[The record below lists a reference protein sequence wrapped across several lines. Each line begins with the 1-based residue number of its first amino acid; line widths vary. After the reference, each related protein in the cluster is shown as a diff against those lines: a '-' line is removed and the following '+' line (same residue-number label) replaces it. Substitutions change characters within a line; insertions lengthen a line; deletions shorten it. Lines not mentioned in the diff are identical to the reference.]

1 VIANPIARSMGP
13 VLWALSGVKKTSH
26 TNQQTSPSN
35 PTLPFLPGLEVL
47 TRWIPTPS
55 QGGIDTL
62 QHEIMDFDPLIE
74 GDLPQRLVDRLR
86 QVQT

>member
-1 VIANPIARSMGP
+1 VCQSEVRAGRSTPTADLAVQARLIG
-13 VLWALSGVKKTSH
+13 
-26 TNQQTSPSN
+26 
-35 PTLPFLPGLEVL
+35 LPLLPGLEAFD
-47 TRWIPTPS
+47 RRIPTPS

-62 QHEIMDFDPLIE
+62 QHEIVDFHALIE